1 MTRKTLL
8 TLVPTVAMSAALLA
22 CSTPDATAPV
32 SRVRA
37 PSFSTSGSYPAPELL
52 SAELAG
58 QKSGFSIVRLTFNDV
73 ATDEVLVSA
82 RFTASDGTVM
92 TQNIGGTTTTGQR
105 VVDLYAQGNVASVK
119 INYMFADETTAA
131 ICGCTFGPY
140 STELAVTSGSP
151 SATAGKAKGRK

>member
-1 MTRKTLL
+1 
-8 TLVPTVAMSAALLA
+8 MSAALLA
-22 CSTPDATAPV
+22 CSTPDATAPAT
-32 SRVRA
+32 RVRA

-58 QKSGFSIVRLTFNDV
+58 QKVGFSIVRLTFNDV
-73 ATDEVLVSA
+73 ATDETLVSA
-82 RFTASDGTVM
+82 RFTAADGSVM

-119 INYMFADETTAA
+119 INYMFADPTTAA

-140 STELAVTSGSP
+140 SATLSVASGSTGTT
-151 SATAGKAKGRK
+151 SNKGKGHK